1 MEKIILLVLVTIA
14 KVIGILLAVLVIVA
28 LAILFAAVRYCGK
41 ISFDDK
47 KAQISIR
54 WLGVVLR
61 VPILIT
67 EKDLQWKVRVF
78 GVPILRSDGA
88 HKKRRSKKSSAPKA
102 QKRKAEKA
110 AETVQKT
117 QGSSKQEKKAPSV
130 NLEKSPTAPEQE
142 KQIVPKQAADKTEEQ
157 NVPKKQSDKTGE
169 QNVPKKQS
177 DKTEEQNVPK
187 KQSDK
192 TEEQIASKQTTDQ
205 REERSAFRQANER
218 EKKPRGIRQLFLWL
232 QNVIKIVRKIK
243 KKVHSVQ
250 DLVDIL
256 RSDAGKAFICIV
268 KENVIHLW
276 KQIHP
281 RRMRGKL
288 IFGTGDPCSTGE
300 LLGVLALFY
309 AWYGNGVQII
319 PDFEQKRIEGNV
331 SFRGRIR
338 MITLICIA
346 WRIIKNKDGRKLL
359 HEWEKW
365 KEEK

>member
-117 QGSSKQEKKAPSV
+117 QESSKQEKKALSV

-142 KQIVPKQAADKTEEQ
+142 KQIAP
-157 NVPKKQSDKTGE
+157 
-169 QNVPKKQS
+169 
-177 DKTEEQNVPK
+177 
-187 KQSDK
+187 
-192 TEEQIASKQTTDQ
+192 KQTTDQ
-205 REERSAFRQANER
+205 REEQSAFRQADER
-218 EKKPRGIRQLFLWL
+218 EKKPRGIRQLFLWF

-281 RRMRGKL
+281 RRMRGKV

>member
-61 VPILIT
+61 VPILIS

-88 HKKRRSKKSSAPKA
+88 HKKRRSKKSSASKA
-102 QKRKAEKA
+102 KKRKAEKA

-117 QGSSKQEKKAPSV
+117 QGSSKQEKNSPSV
-130 NLEKSPTAPEQE
+130 NLEESPTASEQE
-142 KQIVPKQAADKTEEQ
+142 KQIAPKQATDKKDKQPTLKQAADKRDEQ
-157 NVPKKQSDKTGE
+157 S
-169 QNVPKKQS
+169 
-177 DKTEEQNVPK
+177 
-187 KQSDK
+187 
-192 TEEQIASKQTTDQ
+192 ASRKAD
-205 REERSAFRQANER
+205 ER

-281 RRMRGKL
+281 RRMRGKV

>member
-14 KVIGILLAVLVIVA
+14 KVIGILLTVLVIVA

-88 HKKRRSKKSSAPKA
+88 HKKRRSKMSSAPKA

-117 QGSSKQEKKAPSV
+117 QGSSKQEKKALSV

-142 KQIVPKQAADKTEEQ
+142 KQIAP
-157 NVPKKQSDKTGE
+157 
-169 QNVPKKQS
+169 
-177 DKTEEQNVPK
+177 
-187 KQSDK
+187 
-192 TEEQIASKQTTDQ
+192 KQTTDQ
-205 REERSAFRQANER
+205 REEQSAFRQADER

-232 QNVIKIVRKIK
+232 QNVIKIVRKMK

-281 RRMRGKL
+281 RRMRGKV

>member
-54 WLGVVLR
+54 WLGVV
-61 VPILIT
+61 
-67 EKDLQWKVRVF
+67 QWKVRVF

-117 QGSSKQEKKAPSV
+117 QESSKQEKKALSV

-142 KQIVPKQAADKTEEQ
+142 KQIAPKQAT
-157 NVPKKQSDKTGE
+157 
-169 QNVPKKQS
+169 

-205 REERSAFRQANER
+205 REERSAFRQADER

-232 QNVIKIVRKIK
+232 QNVIKIVRKMK

-281 RRMRGKL
+281 RRMRGKV

-300 LLGVLALFY
+300 LLGVFALFY
-309 AWYGNGVQII
+309 AWYGNGVQIV

>member
-54 WLGVVLR
+54 WLGVVLC

-88 HKKRRSKKSSAPKA
+88 HKKRRSKKSSAQKA

-117 QGSSKQEKKAPSV
+117 QESSKQEKKALSV

-142 KQIVPKQAADKTEEQ
+142 KQIAPKQATDKTE
-157 NVPKKQSDKTGE
+157 E

-205 REERSAFRQANER
+205 REEQSAFRQADER
-218 EKKPRGIRQLFLWL
+218 EKKPRGIRQLFLWV
-232 QNVIKIVRKIK
+232 NWTSPNSCAWISEDASITVTSAFERTPANP
-243 KKVHSVQ
+243 
-250 DLVDIL
+250 DI
-256 RSDAGKAFICIV
+256 F
-268 KENVIHLW
+268 
-276 KQIHP
+276 
-281 RRMRGKL
+281 
-288 IFGTGDPCSTGE
+288 
-300 LLGVLALFY
+300 
-309 AWYGNGVQII
+309 
-319 PDFEQKRIEGNV
+319 
-331 SFRGRIR
+331 SF
-338 MITLICIA
+338 T
-346 WRIIKNKDGRKLL
+346 
-359 HEWEKW
+359 
-365 KEEK
+365 

>member
-61 VPILIT
+61 VPVLIT

-117 QGSSKQEKKAPSV
+117 QESSKQEKKALSV

-142 KQIVPKQAADKTEEQ
+142 KQIAP
-157 NVPKKQSDKTGE
+157 
-169 QNVPKKQS
+169 
-177 DKTEEQNVPK
+177 
-187 KQSDK
+187 
-192 TEEQIASKQTTDQ
+192 KQTTDQ
-205 REERSAFRQANER
+205 REEQSAFRQADER

-232 QNVIKIVRKIK
+232 QNVIKIVRKMK

-281 RRMRGKL
+281 RRMRGKV

-300 LLGVLALFY
+300 LLGALALFY

>member
-1 MEKIILLVLVTIA
+1 MEKIILLILVTIA

-54 WLGVVLR
+54 WLGVVLC

-88 HKKRRSKKSSAPKA
+88 HKKRRSKKSSASKA

-117 QGSSKQEKKAPSV
+117 QESSKQEKKALSV

-142 KQIVPKQAADKTEEQ
+142 KQIAP
-157 NVPKKQSDKTGE
+157 
-169 QNVPKKQS
+169 
-177 DKTEEQNVPK
+177 
-187 KQSDK
+187 
-192 TEEQIASKQTTDQ
+192 KQTTDQ
-205 REERSAFRQANER
+205 REEQSAFRQADER

-232 QNVIKIVRKIK
+232 QNVIKIVRKMK

-281 RRMRGKL
+281 RRMRGKV

>member
-142 KQIVPKQAADKTEEQ
+142 KRIAPKQAADKTEEQ
-157 NVPKKQSDKTGE
+157 NI
-169 QNVPKKQS
+169 
-177 DKTEEQNVPK
+177 PK

-205 REERSAFRQANER
+205 REERSAFRQADER

-250 DLVDIL
+250 DMVDIL

-281 RRMRGKL
+281 RRMRGKV

>member
-117 QGSSKQEKKAPSV
+117 QESSKQEKKALSV

-142 KQIVPKQAADKTEEQ
+142 KQIAP
-157 NVPKKQSDKTGE
+157 
-169 QNVPKKQS
+169 
-177 DKTEEQNVPK
+177 
-187 KQSDK
+187 
-192 TEEQIASKQTTDQ
+192 KQTTDQ
-205 REERSAFRQANER
+205 REEQSAFRQADER

-281 RRMRGKL
+281 RRMRGKV

>member
-117 QGSSKQEKKAPSV
+117 QESSKQEKKALSV

-142 KQIVPKQAADKTEEQ
+142 KQIAPKQAT
-157 NVPKKQSDKTGE
+157 
-169 QNVPKKQS
+169 

-205 REERSAFRQANER
+205 REERSAFRQADER

-232 QNVIKIVRKIK
+232 QNVVKIVGKMK

-281 RRMRGKL
+281 RRMRGKV

-300 LLGVLALFY
+300 LLGVFALFY
-309 AWYGNGVQII
+309 AWYGNGVQIV

>member
-110 AETVQKT
+110 
-117 QGSSKQEKKAPSV
+117 
-130 NLEKSPTAPEQE
+130 
-142 KQIVPKQAADKTEEQ
+142 
-157 NVPKKQSDKTGE
+157 
-169 QNVPKKQS
+169 
-177 DKTEEQNVPK
+177 EEQNVPK

-205 REERSAFRQANER
+205 REERSAFRQADER

-281 RRMRGKL
+281 RRMRGKV

-300 LLGVLALFY
+300 LLGVFALFY

>member
-117 QGSSKQEKKAPSV
+117 QESSKQEKKALSV

-142 KQIVPKQAADKTEEQ
+142 KQIAPKQAT
-157 NVPKKQSDKTGE
+157 
-169 QNVPKKQS
+169 

-205 REERSAFRQANER
+205 REERSAFRQADER

-232 QNVIKIVRKIK
+232 QNVIKIVRKMK

-281 RRMRGKL
+281 RRMRGKV

-300 LLGVLALFY
+300 LLGVFALFY
-309 AWYGNGVQII
+309 AWYGNGVQIVL
-319 PDFEQKRIEGNV
+319 DFEQKRIEGNV

>member
-61 VPILIT
+61 MPILIT

-117 QGSSKQEKKAPSV
+117 QESSKQEKKALSV

-142 KQIVPKQAADKTEEQ
+142 KQIAP
-157 NVPKKQSDKTGE
+157 
-169 QNVPKKQS
+169 
-177 DKTEEQNVPK
+177 
-187 KQSDK
+187 
-192 TEEQIASKQTTDQ
+192 KQTTDQ
-205 REERSAFRQANER
+205 REEQSAFRQADER

-281 RRMRGKL
+281 RRMRGKV

>member
-88 HKKRRSKKSSAPKA
+88 HKKRRSKKSSASKA

-117 QGSSKQEKKAPSV
+117 QESSKQEKKALSV

-142 KQIVPKQAADKTEEQ
+142 KQIAP
-157 NVPKKQSDKTGE
+157 
-169 QNVPKKQS
+169 
-177 DKTEEQNVPK
+177 
-187 KQSDK
+187 
-192 TEEQIASKQTTDQ
+192 KQTTDQ
-205 REERSAFRQANER
+205 REEQSAFRQADER

-232 QNVIKIVRKIK
+232 QNVIKIVRKMK

-281 RRMRGKL
+281 RRMRGKV

>member
-14 KVIGILLAVLVIVA
+14 KVIGILLTVLVIVA

-102 QKRKAEKA
+102 QKQKAEKA

-142 KQIVPKQAADKTEEQ
+142 KQIAPKQAA
-157 NVPKKQSDKTGE
+157 
-169 QNVPKKQS
+169 

-205 REERSAFRQANER
+205 REERSAFRQADER

-281 RRMRGKL
+281 RRMRGKV

>member
-78 GVPILRSDGA
+78 GVPILRSDGV

-142 KQIVPKQAADKTEEQ
+142 KQIAPKQAADKTEEQ
-157 NVPKKQSDKTGE
+157 NVPKKQSE
-169 QNVPKKQS
+169 
-177 DKTEEQNVPK
+177 
-187 KQSDK
+187 K

-281 RRMRGKL
+281 RRMRGKV

>member
-110 AETVQKT
+110 AE
-117 QGSSKQEKKAPSV
+117 
-130 NLEKSPTAPEQE
+130 
-142 KQIVPKQAADKTEEQ
+142 
-157 NVPKKQSDKTGE
+157 
-169 QNVPKKQS
+169 
-177 DKTEEQNVPK
+177 QNVPK

-205 REERSAFRQANER
+205 REERSAFRQADER
-218 EKKPRGIRQLFLWL
+218 EKKSRGIRQLFLWL
-232 QNVIKIVRKIK
+232 HNVIKIVRKMK

-281 RRMRGKL
+281 RRMRGKV

>member
-54 WLGVVLR
+54 WLGVVLC

-88 HKKRRSKKSSAPKA
+88 HKKRRSKKSSASKA

-117 QGSSKQEKKAPSV
+117 QESSKQEKKALSV

-142 KQIVPKQAADKTEEQ
+142 KQIAP
-157 NVPKKQSDKTGE
+157 
-169 QNVPKKQS
+169 
-177 DKTEEQNVPK
+177 
-187 KQSDK
+187 
-192 TEEQIASKQTTDQ
+192 KQTTDQ
-205 REERSAFRQANER
+205 REEQSAFRQADER

-232 QNVIKIVRKIK
+232 QNVIKIVRKMK

-281 RRMRGKL
+281 RRMRGKV

-300 LLGVLALFY
+300 LLGVLAIFY

>member
-78 GVPILRSDGA
+78 GVLILRSDGA

-142 KQIVPKQAADKTEEQ
+142 KQIAPKQAADKTEEQ
-157 NVPKKQSDKTGE
+157 NVPKKQSDKT
-169 QNVPKKQS
+169 
-177 DKTEEQNVPK
+177 
-187 KQSDK
+187 
-192 TEEQIASKQTTDQ
+192 EEQITSKQTTDQ
-205 REERSAFRQANER
+205 REERSAFRQADER

-232 QNVIKIVRKIK
+232 QNVLKIVRKIK

-281 RRMRGKL
+281 RRMRGKV

>member
-1 MEKIILLVLVTIA
+1 M
-14 KVIGILLAVLVIVA
+14 
-28 LAILFAAVRYCGK
+28 RYCGK

-117 QGSSKQEKKAPSV
+117 QESSKQEKKALSV

-142 KQIVPKQAADKTEEQ
+142 KQIAPKQATDKTE
-157 NVPKKQSDKTGE
+157 E

-205 REERSAFRQANER
+205 REEQSAFRQADER
-218 EKKPRGIRQLFLWL
+218 EKKPRG
-232 QNVIKIVRKIK
+232 
-243 KKVHSVQ
+243 
-250 DLVDIL
+250 
-256 RSDAGKAFICIV
+256 
-268 KENVIHLW
+268 
-276 KQIHP
+276 HP
-281 RRMRGKL
+281 
-288 IFGTGDPCSTGE
+288 TVVS
-300 LLGVLALFY
+300 LASKC
-309 AWYGNGVQII
+309 N
-319 PDFEQKRIEGNV
+319 KRLCE
-331 SFRGRIR
+331 R
-338 MITLICIA
+338 
-346 WRIIKNKDGRKLL
+346 
-359 HEWEKW
+359 
-365 KEEK
+365 

>member
-14 KVIGILLAVLVIVA
+14 KVIGILLAVLVNVA

-61 VPILIT
+61 VPVLIT

-117 QGSSKQEKKAPSV
+117 QESSKQEKKALSV

-142 KQIVPKQAADKTEEQ
+142 KQIAPKQATDKTEEQ
-157 NVPKKQSDKTGE
+157 
-169 QNVPKKQS
+169 
-177 DKTEEQNVPK
+177 
-187 KQSDK
+187 
-192 TEEQIASKQTTDQ
+192 
-205 REERSAFRQANER
+205 SAFRQADER

-232 QNVIKIVRKIK
+232 QNVIKIVRKMK

-281 RRMRGKL
+281 RRMRGKV

>member
-54 WLGVVLR
+54 WLGVVLC

-117 QGSSKQEKKAPSV
+117 QESSKQEKKALSV

-142 KQIVPKQAADKTEEQ
+142 KQIAP
-157 NVPKKQSDKTGE
+157 
-169 QNVPKKQS
+169 
-177 DKTEEQNVPK
+177 
-187 KQSDK
+187 
-192 TEEQIASKQTTDQ
+192 KQTTDQ
-205 REERSAFRQANER
+205 REEQSAFRQADER

-232 QNVIKIVRKIK
+232 QNVIKIVRKMK

-250 DLVDIL
+250 DLVDIS

-281 RRMRGKL
+281 RRMRGKV

>member
-130 NLEKSPTAPEQE
+130 NLEKSPTAPKQE
-142 KQIVPKQAADKTEEQ
+142 KQIA
-157 NVPKKQSDKTGE
+157 
-169 QNVPKKQS
+169 
-177 DKTEEQNVPK
+177 PK

-205 REERSAFRQANER
+205 REERSAFRQADER

-243 KKVHSVQ
+243 KKVQSVQ

-256 RSDAGKAFICIV
+256 RSDVGKAFICIV

-281 RRMRGKL
+281 RRMRGKV

-309 AWYGNGVQII
+309 AWYGNGVQVI

-346 WRIIKNKDGRKLL
+346 WRIIKNKEVEGGKVNGRQFF
-359 HEWEKW
+359 
-365 KEEK
+365 

>member
-110 AETVQKT
+110 
-117 QGSSKQEKKAPSV
+117 
-130 NLEKSPTAPEQE
+130 
-142 KQIVPKQAADKTEEQ
+142 
-157 NVPKKQSDKTGE
+157 
-169 QNVPKKQS
+169 
-177 DKTEEQNVPK
+177 EEQNVPK

-205 REERSAFRQANER
+205 REEQSAFRQADER

-281 RRMRGKL
+281 RRMRGKV

>member
-110 AETVQKT
+110 
-117 QGSSKQEKKAPSV
+117 
-130 NLEKSPTAPEQE
+130 
-142 KQIVPKQAADKTEEQ
+142 
-157 NVPKKQSDKTGE
+157 
-169 QNVPKKQS
+169 
-177 DKTEEQNVPK
+177 EEQNVPK

-205 REERSAFRQANER
+205 REERSAFRQADER

-250 DLVDIL
+250 DIL

-281 RRMRGKL
+281 RRMRGKV

-300 LLGVLALFY
+300 LLGVFALFY

-319 PDFEQKRIEGNV
+319 PDFEQKRIEVNV

>member
-117 QGSSKQEKKAPSV
+117 QESSKQEKKALSV

-142 KQIVPKQAADKTEEQ
+142 KQIAPKQATDKTEEQ
-157 NVPKKQSDKTGE
+157 
-169 QNVPKKQS
+169 
-177 DKTEEQNVPK
+177 
-187 KQSDK
+187 
-192 TEEQIASKQTTDQ
+192 
-205 REERSAFRQANER
+205 SAFRQADER

-232 QNVIKIVRKIK
+232 QNVIKIVRKMK

-281 RRMRGKL
+281 RRMRGKV

>member
-61 VPILIT
+61 GPILIT

-117 QGSSKQEKKAPSV
+117 QESSKQEKKALSV

-142 KQIVPKQAADKTEEQ
+142 KQIAP
-157 NVPKKQSDKTGE
+157 
-169 QNVPKKQS
+169 
-177 DKTEEQNVPK
+177 
-187 KQSDK
+187 
-192 TEEQIASKQTTDQ
+192 KQTTDQ
-205 REERSAFRQANER
+205 REEQSAFRQADER

-232 QNVIKIVRKIK
+232 QNVIKIVRKMK

-281 RRMRGKL
+281 RRMRGKV

>member
-61 VPILIT
+61 VPILTT

-110 AETVQKT
+110 
-117 QGSSKQEKKAPSV
+117 
-130 NLEKSPTAPEQE
+130 
-142 KQIVPKQAADKTEEQ
+142 
-157 NVPKKQSDKTGE
+157 
-169 QNVPKKQS
+169 
-177 DKTEEQNVPK
+177 EEQNVPK

-205 REERSAFRQANER
+205 REEQSAFRQADER

-281 RRMRGKL
+281 RRMRGKV

>member
-54 WLGVVLR
+54 WLGVVLC

-78 GVPILRSDGA
+78 GVPILRSDGS
-88 HKKRRSKKSSAPKA
+88 HKKRRSKKSSASKA

-117 QGSSKQEKKAPSV
+117 QESSKQEKKALSV

-142 KQIVPKQAADKTEEQ
+142 KQIAP
-157 NVPKKQSDKTGE
+157 
-169 QNVPKKQS
+169 
-177 DKTEEQNVPK
+177 
-187 KQSDK
+187 
-192 TEEQIASKQTTDQ
+192 KQTTDQ
-205 REERSAFRQANER
+205 REEQSAFRQADER

-232 QNVIKIVRKIK
+232 QNVIKIVRKMK

-281 RRMRGKL
+281 RRMRGKV

>member
-1 MEKIILLVLVTIA
+1 M
-14 KVIGILLAVLVIVA
+14 
-28 LAILFAAVRYCGK
+28 
-41 ISFDDK
+41 
-47 KAQISIR
+47 
-54 WLGVVLR
+54 
-61 VPILIT
+61 
-67 EKDLQWKVRVF
+67 
-78 GVPILRSDGA
+78 
-88 HKKRRSKKSSAPKA
+88 
-102 QKRKAEKA
+102 
-110 AETVQKT
+110 
-117 QGSSKQEKKAPSV
+117 

-142 KQIVPKQAADKTEEQ
+142 KQIAPKQAT
-157 NVPKKQSDKTGE
+157 
-169 QNVPKKQS
+169 

-205 REERSAFRQANER
+205 REEQSAFRQADER

-281 RRMRGKL
+281 RRMRGKV

>member
-47 KAQISIR
+47 KAQISIQ

-102 QKRKAEKA
+102 QKRKAEKV

-142 KQIVPKQAADKTEEQ
+142 KRIAPKQAA
-157 NVPKKQSDKTGE
+157 
-169 QNVPKKQS
+169 

-205 REERSAFRQANER
+205 REERSAFRQADER

-281 RRMRGKL
+281 RRMRGKV

>member
-1 MEKIILLVLVTIA
+1 M
-14 KVIGILLAVLVIVA
+14 
-28 LAILFAAVRYCGK
+28 
-41 ISFDDK
+41 
-47 KAQISIR
+47 
-54 WLGVVLR
+54 
-61 VPILIT
+61 
-67 EKDLQWKVRVF
+67 
-78 GVPILRSDGA
+78 
-88 HKKRRSKKSSAPKA
+88 
-102 QKRKAEKA
+102 
-110 AETVQKT
+110 
-117 QGSSKQEKKAPSV
+117 

-142 KQIVPKQAADKTEEQ
+142 KQIAP
-157 NVPKKQSDKTGE
+157 
-169 QNVPKKQS
+169 
-177 DKTEEQNVPK
+177 
-187 KQSDK
+187 
-192 TEEQIASKQTTDQ
+192 KQTTDQ
-205 REERSAFRQANER
+205 REEQSAFRQADER

-232 QNVIKIVRKIK
+232 QNVIKIVRKMK

-281 RRMRGKL
+281 RRMRGKV

-309 AWYGNGVQII
+309 AWYGNGVQIV

>member
-28 LAILFAAVRYCGK
+28 LAILFAAVHYCGK

-117 QGSSKQEKKAPSV
+117 QESSKQEKKALSV

-142 KQIVPKQAADKTEEQ
+142 KQIAP
-157 NVPKKQSDKTGE
+157 
-169 QNVPKKQS
+169 
-177 DKTEEQNVPK
+177 
-187 KQSDK
+187 
-192 TEEQIASKQTTDQ
+192 KQTTDQ
-205 REERSAFRQANER
+205 REEQWDFWLADER

-232 QNVIKIVRKIK
+232 QNVIKIVRKMK

-281 RRMRGKL
+281 RRMRGKV

>member
-61 VPILIT
+61 VPVLIT
-67 EKDLQWKVRVF
+67 EKNLQWKVRVF

-117 QGSSKQEKKAPSV
+117 QGSSKQEKKALSV

-142 KQIVPKQAADKTEEQ
+142 KQIAPKQAA
-157 NVPKKQSDKTGE
+157 
-169 QNVPKKQS
+169 

-205 REERSAFRQANER
+205 REERSAFRQADER

-281 RRMRGKL
+281 RRMRGKV

>member
-28 LAILFAAVRYCGK
+28 LVILFAAVRYCGK

-117 QGSSKQEKKAPSV
+117 QESSKQEKKALSV

-142 KQIVPKQAADKTEEQ
+142 KQIAP
-157 NVPKKQSDKTGE
+157 
-169 QNVPKKQS
+169 
-177 DKTEEQNVPK
+177 
-187 KQSDK
+187 
-192 TEEQIASKQTTDQ
+192 KQTTDQ
-205 REERSAFRQANER
+205 REEQSAFRQADER

-232 QNVIKIVRKIK
+232 QNVIKIVRKMK

-281 RRMRGKL
+281 RRMRGKV

>member
-61 VPILIT
+61 VPVLIT

-117 QGSSKQEKKAPSV
+117 QESSKQEKKALSV

-142 KQIVPKQAADKTEEQ
+142 KQIAP
-157 NVPKKQSDKTGE
+157 
-169 QNVPKKQS
+169 
-177 DKTEEQNVPK
+177 
-187 KQSDK
+187 
-192 TEEQIASKQTTDQ
+192 KQTTDQ
-205 REERSAFRQANER
+205 REEQSAFRQADER

-243 KKVHSVQ
+243 KKVDSVQ

-281 RRMRGKL
+281 RRMRGKV

>member
-78 GVPILRSDGA
+78 GVPILRSDVA

-117 QGSSKQEKKAPSV
+117 QESSKQEKKALSV

-142 KQIVPKQAADKTEEQ
+142 KQIAP
-157 NVPKKQSDKTGE
+157 
-169 QNVPKKQS
+169 
-177 DKTEEQNVPK
+177 
-187 KQSDK
+187 
-192 TEEQIASKQTTDQ
+192 KQTTDQ
-205 REERSAFRQANER
+205 REEQSAFRQADER

-232 QNVIKIVRKIK
+232 QNVIKIVRKMK

-281 RRMRGKL
+281 RRMRGKV

>member
-14 KVIGILLAVLVIVA
+14 TVIGILLAVLVIVA

-117 QGSSKQEKKAPSV
+117 QESSKQEKKALSV

-142 KQIVPKQAADKTEEQ
+142 KQIAP
-157 NVPKKQSDKTGE
+157 
-169 QNVPKKQS
+169 
-177 DKTEEQNVPK
+177 
-187 KQSDK
+187 
-192 TEEQIASKQTTDQ
+192 KQTTDQ
-205 REERSAFRQANER
+205 REEQSAFRQADER

-232 QNVIKIVRKIK
+232 QNVIKIVRKMK

-281 RRMRGKL
+281 RRMRGKV